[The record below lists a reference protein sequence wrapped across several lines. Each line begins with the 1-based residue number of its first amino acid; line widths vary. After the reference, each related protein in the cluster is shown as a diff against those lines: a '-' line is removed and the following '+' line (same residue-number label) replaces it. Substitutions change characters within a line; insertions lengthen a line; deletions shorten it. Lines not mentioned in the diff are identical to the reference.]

1 MNRRYLRV
9 RFIGTMKIIL
19 PMIICAA
26 IAFSLVRAQESPGP
40 GEKAKE
46 VAQDTAETVKE
57 TAKATGKGIK
67 KAVKEA
73 TGEVT
78 GHKVTVTMT
87 EYHFDMPTTA
97 KAGPTT
103 FVIKNA
109 GRKEHAF
116 EIKGEGIDQKL
127 SPNPK
132 PGQTGTL
139 QVDLKPGIYT
149 INCPLPF
156 HTMRGM
162 KTTLTVK

>member
-1 MNRRYLRV
+1 M
-9 RFIGTMKIIL
+9 
-19 PMIICAA
+19 CAA
-26 IAFSLVRAQESPGP
+26 LAQEGP
-40 GEKAKE
+40 AEKAK
-46 VAQDTAETVKE
+46 DTAESVAETTKDAAKS
-57 TAKATGKGIK
+57 TAKSVK
-67 KAVKEA
+67 KAVNSA
-73 TGEVT
+73 TSEVT
-78 GHKVTVTMT
+78 GHRIAVTMT
-87 EYHFDMPTTA
+87 EYHFDMPNTA

-132 PGQTGTL
+132 PGETGTL
-139 QVDLKPGIYT
+139 KVDLKPGTYA

>member
-1 MNRRYLRV
+1 
-9 RFIGTMKIIL
+9 MKIL
-19 PMIICAA
+19 L
-26 IAFSLVRAQESPGP
+26 SLVIGGAISFGVVHAQERSA
-40 GEKAKE
+40 EKAK
-46 VAQDTAETVKE
+46 DTAENTAEMTKE
-57 TAKATGKGIK
+57 TAKGVKS
-67 KAVKEA
+67 AVSEA
-73 TGEVT
+73 S
-78 GHKVTVTMT
+78 GHRISVTMT
-87 EYHFDMPTTA
+87 EYHFDMPATA
-97 KAGPTT
+97 KAGKTT

-139 QVDLKPGIYT
+139 QVDLKPGTYT

>member
-1 MNRRYLRV
+1 
-9 RFIGTMKIIL
+9 MKTFLWIL
-19 PMIICAA
+19 TSGAISLGVAA
-26 IAFSLVRAQESPGP
+26 AQEGQ
-40 GEKAKE
+40 K
-46 VAQDTAETVKE
+46 
-57 TAKATGKGIK
+57 IN
-67 KAVKEA
+67 
-73 TGEVT
+73 
-78 GHKVTVTMT
+78 VTMT
-87 EYHFDMPTTA
+87 EYHFNMPATA
-97 KAGPTT
+97 KAGKTT

-116 EIKGEGIDQKL
+116 EIKGGGIDQKL

-139 QVDLKPGIYT
+139 QVDLKPGTYA

>member
-1 MNRRYLRV
+1 
-9 RFIGTMKIIL
+9 MKILLSIIL
-19 PMIICAA
+19 GAA
-26 IAFSLVRAQESPGP
+26 ISFGVVRAQETAT
-40 GEKAKE
+40 EKAKDAVE
-46 VAQDTAETVKE
+46 DTGEAAKDAAKS
-57 TAKATGKGIK
+57 TAKTVK
-67 KAVKEA
+67 KAVKSA
-73 TGEVT
+73 TSAVT
-78 GHKVTVTMT
+78 GHRINVTMT

-127 SPNPK
+127 SPNPQ

-139 QVDLKPGIYT
+139 KVDLKPGTYT
-149 INCPLPF
+149 INCPLLF

>member
-1 MNRRYLRV
+1 MKT
-9 RFIGTMKIIL
+9 FICL
-19 PMIICAA
+19 VVA
-26 IAFSLVRAQESPGP
+26 IAVSV
-40 GEKAKE
+40 
-46 VAQDTAETVKE
+46 
-57 TAKATGKGIK
+57 GISHGAGSEGQK
-67 KAVKEA
+67 INVI
-73 TGEVT
+73 
-78 GHKVTVTMT
+78 MT
-87 EYHFDMPTTA
+87 EYHFDMPATA
-97 KAGPTT
+97 KSGPTT

-116 EIKGEGIDQKL
+116 EIKGEGIDRKL

-139 QVDLKPGIYT
+139 QVDLKAGTYA